1 MLNIIKAN
9 SAMFIIGIIAIFA
22 YTVITTKIE
31 RVIENFDRLDRAMAE
46 IQLSNAVIGNNVAMI
61 KNKLDQYNIEY
72 K

>member
-1 MLNIIKAN
+1 
-9 SAMFIIGIIAIFA
+9 MFIIGIIAIFA

-31 RVIENFDRLDRAMAE
+31 SVIENFDRLDRAMAE

-61 KNKLDQYNIEY
+61 KNKLDQCNIEY